1 MKTWMKVVLGIF
13 AGIAVLLGLIF
24 WLTGDISKAGSDFF
38 AAAANDDVEGAYALL
53 SSDFQATT
61 SKEELDEYLE
71 KNGLD
76 NVTDTS
82 WSSRSISGSTGS
94 LEGTLTTAK
103 GDEIP
108 IKLKLVNSDAG
119 WKIQSISKEQAGF
132 QNDKSSSRQPLPS
145 KLEAMSLT
153 KATTS
158 DFVEGMRAPTMEGF
172 YGTFSSQF
180 RRDVSLQKL
189 EEGFG
194 GFKGKNFDM
203 LNGYTPVFSN
213 TGKIND
219 AGILSIDGYYKTSPR
234 LKFTY
239 EYIFEGVKWKLWG
252 IDIEAIPL
260 EELGD

>member
-13 AGIAVLLGLIF
+13 AGIAVLLGLVF
-24 WLTGDISKAGSDFF
+24 WLTGDIAKAGDGFF
-38 AAAANDDVEGAYALL
+38 DAAANDDMDSAYALL
-53 SSDFQATT
+53 SGDFQATT
-61 SKEELDEYLE
+61 SKEKLRAYLE
-71 KNGLD
+71 TNGLD
-76 NVTDTS
+76 DVTDTS

-119 WKIQSISKEQAGF
+119 WKIQSISKDQAGF
-132 QNDKSSSRQPLPS
+132 QSDKSSSRQPLPS
-145 KLEAMSLT
+145 KLAALT
-153 KATTS
+153 LTQATTS
-158 DFVEGMRAPTMEGF
+158 DFVDGMAAPTMEGF
-172 YGTFSSQF
+172 HGTFSPQF
-180 RRDVSLQKL
+180 RRDVSLQQL

-194 GFKGKNFDM
+194 SFKGKNFDM

-213 TGKIND
+213 VGKIND
-219 AGILSIDGYYKTSPR
+219 AGILRIDGYYKTSPR

-239 EYIFEGVKWKLWG
+239 EYVFEGVEWKLWG

-260 EELGD
+260 NELDD